1 MKIKLLNFFRHD
13 IKDSLQAKKIIFG
26 ILIASALPIL
36 LLITF
41 FIVQVITLGSSLTH
55 TYILHSFEEYLYQTN
70 LVVFGGIIIPLLAAI
85 FGANAVA
92 GYGPNIKV
100 IFSKPVNRSEMIISK
115 FISFMI
121 LALISIT
128 GAVLIFSITYSIM
141 TSTNIFLYEWDIILT
156 SIFSPLLPIAATFC
170 FSAMMATVLKKKG
183 ASIAI
188 SIIYFL
194 VYPFMIYSILNSFV
208 VLLGTY
214 SSIFQGSSVFGYS
227 IFSIVFALI
236 RFDFYYSSFLQN
248 FGRYS
253 TIALRVNS
261 DMFSITSSFGY
272 DFPITID
279 PIISIVILAAI
290 CIITMLYALSR
301 ISSMDVL
308 D

>member
-1 MKIKLLNFFRHD
+1 
-13 IKDSLQAKKIIFG
+13 
-26 ILIASALPIL
+26 
-36 LLITF
+36 
-41 FIVQVITLGSSLTH
+41 
-55 TYILHSFEEYLYQTN
+55 
-70 LVVFGGIIIPLLAAI
+70 
-85 FGANAVA
+85 
-92 GYGPNIKV
+92 
-100 IFSKPVNRSEMIISK
+100 
-115 FISFMI
+115 
-121 LALISIT
+121 
-128 GAVLIFSITYSIM
+128 
-141 TSTNIFLYEWDIILT
+141 
-156 SIFSPLLPIAATFC
+156 
-170 FSAMMATVLKKKG
+170 MMATVLKKKG

-227 IFSIVFALI
+227 ILSNIFTMI

-253 TIALRVNS
+253 TISLRVNS

-272 DFPITID
+272 DFPITLD